1 MRPSLDRWTARSM
14 VVAALMAATVATPAG
29 AAVPDGAL
37 SKVSPGGGS
46 SEAVIDDTGTV
57 VAYLQGPTGHVMVN
71 DRAVVSDAGAKEIEI
86 SGDGGTIVFS
96 TDTALAGGD
105 ANGVRDVYAVN
116 RDGNG
121 LRLVSTAA
129 ANVGAFS
136 PSVNGNGGV
145 VAWSEGRLTG
155 NEPRRIVVRDGGNA
169 PVEAALPGGVT
180 CDCVA
185 PSINHDGSTV
195 AFEVTDHG
203 VFVWRRGTTA
213 VKIDNKGSSR
223 PSISGSGRV
232 VAYQF
237 LNNINVFN
245 LDTGESTLVPA
256 DGLNPAL
263 SADGGVVAFQ
273 ASGILANDTNGK
285 DDVAVWDLRGRLLDA
300 AGKPR
305 VLTVSTRPDGMT
317 GSGGSFQPSIN
328 SDGGR
333 VAFESMA
340 GDLIPGDGNG
350 LVDVFLRIP
359 GSGAVAPIC
368 CDPGTGGG
376 TVIPDLP
383 DIPGDYWLV
392 ASDGGVFSFAGPEGV
407 RAGKFYG
414 STGATKLNQ
423 PIVGMANHPSGE
435 GYWFV
440 ASDGGVFSF
449 GASKFFGSTGA
460 VKLNRPIVGMA
471 STPSGNG
478 YWLVANDG
486 GIFSFG
492 DAKFFGS
499 TGAVKLNKPIVGM
512 ASTPSGNG
520 YWMVATDGGI
530 FSFGDAKFLGSTG
543 AVKLNSP
550 IVGMAAR
557 PQGDGYWLVASDGG
571 IFTFGNA
578 PFMGSTGATKLNQPI
593 VGMAPTGTGSGY
605 WFVASDGGVFTFGD
619 AGFFGSTGAVKLNK
633 PIVGMA
639 GYN

>member
-1 MRPSLDRWTARSM
+1 M
-14 VVAALMAATVATPAG
+14 VVAALMAATVAAPAG
-29 AAVPDGAL
+29 AAIPDGAL

-71 DRAVVSDAGAKEIEI
+71 DRAEPLVRDAGAREIEI
-86 SGDGGTIVFS
+86 SGDGNTIVFS
-96 TDTALAGGD
+96 TDKALAGGD
-105 ANGVRDVYAVN
+105 ANNMRDVYAVN
-116 RDGNG
+116 RDGGG

-129 ANVGAFS
+129 AGVGAFS

-145 VAWSEGRLTG
+145 VAWSGG
-155 NEPRRIVVRDGGNA
+155 GDPRKIFARDGGNA

-185 PSINHDGSTV
+185 PSISHDGSTV
-195 AFEVTDHG
+195 AFEVTDLG
-203 VFVWRRGTTA
+203 VFVWRRGGTA
-213 VKIDNKGSSR
+213 QAIDKKGSSR
-223 PSISGSGRV
+223 PSLSGSGRI

-263 SADGGVVAFQ
+263 SADGNVVAFQ
-273 ASGILANDTNGK
+273 ASGALANDSNGE
-285 DDVAVWDLRGRLLDA
+285 DDVAVWDLPGRRL
-300 AGKPR
+300 
-305 VLTVSTRPDGMT
+305 VTVSTRPDGMT

-340 GDLIPGDGNG
+340 GDLLPGDGNG
-350 LVDVFLRIP
+350 VVDVFLRIP
-359 GSGAVAPIC
+359 GTGGVAPVC
-368 CDPGTGGG
+368 CDPGPGGA
-376 TVIPDLP
+376 VIPDFP
-383 DIPGDYWLV
+383 DIPGNYWLV
-392 ASDGGVFSFAGPEGV
+392 ASDGGIFSFAGPEGV
-407 RAGKFYG
+407 RSANFFG
-414 STGATKLNQ
+414 STGAVKLNQ
-423 PIVGMANHPSGE
+423 PIVGMDAHPNGQ

-440 ASDGGVFSF
+440 ASDGGVFTF
-449 GASKFFGSTGA
+449 GASKFFGSTGN
-460 VKLNRPIVGMA
+460 VKLNKPIVGMA

-478 YWLVANDG
+478 YWLVATDG
-486 GIFSFG
+486 GIFTFG

-499 TGAVKLNKPIVGM
+499 TGDVKLNKPIVGM

-530 FSFGDAKFLGSTG
+530 FTFGDAKFAGSTG
-543 AVKLNSP
+543 DVKLNKP
-550 IVGMAAR
+550 IVGMGTR

-571 IFTFGNA
+571 IFSFGGA
-578 PFMGSTGATKLNQPI
+578 PFLGSTGAVKLNQPI
-593 VGMAPTGTGSGY
+593 VGMSPTSTGNGY
-605 WFVASDGGVFTFGD
+605 WFVASDGGIFTFGD
-619 AGFFGSTGAVKLNK
+619 AGFFGSTGAIKLNK

-639 GYN
+639 GFN

>member
-14 VVAALMAATVATPAG
+14 VVAALMAATVAAPAG
-29 AAVPDGAL
+29 AAIPDGAL

-57 VAYLQGPTGHVMVN
+57 IAYLQGPTGHVMVN
-71 DRAVVSDAGAKEIEI
+71 DHAVVSDAGAKEIEI

-96 TDTALAGGD
+96 TDKALAPEDG
-105 ANGVRDVYAVN
+105 NGVRDIYAVKS
-116 RDGNG
+116 DGSG

-145 VAWSEGRLTG
+145 VAWSGGTLAEAD
-155 NEPRRIVVRDGGNA
+155 PRRIFVRDGGNA
-169 PVEAALPGGVT
+169 PVEAALPGGVS

-195 AFEVTDHG
+195 AFEVTDGG
-203 VFVWRRGTTA
+203 VFVWRRGATA
-213 VKIDNKGSSR
+213 ENVGAKGSSR
-223 PSISGSGRV
+223 PSLSGSGRV

-245 LDTGESTLVPA
+245 LDTHESTLVPA

-263 SADGGVVAFQ
+263 SADGNVVAFQ
-273 ASGILANDTNGK
+273 ASGILANDNNGK
-285 DDVAVWDLRGRLLDA
+285 DDVAVWDLPGRRL
-300 AGKPR
+300 
-305 VLTVSTRPDGMT
+305 VTVSTRPDGMT
-317 GSGGSFQPSIN
+317 GNGGSFQPSIN

-359 GSGAVAPIC
+359 GAGGVAPVC
-368 CDPGTGGG
+368 CEPGSGGG
-376 TVIPDLP
+376 VIADIP

-392 ASDGGVFSFAGPEGV
+392 ASDGGIFSFAGPEGV
-407 RAGKFYG
+407 RSPKFYG

-423 PIVGMANHPSGE
+423 PIVGMTAHPSGQ

-440 ASDGGVFSF
+440 AADGGVFTF

-460 VKLNRPIVGMA
+460 VRLNKPIVGMA

-478 YWLVANDG
+478 YWLVADDG

-530 FSFGDAKFLGSTG
+530 FAFGDAGFFGSTG
-543 AVKLNSP
+543 AVKLNKP
-550 IVGMAAR
+550 IVGMASR

-571 IFTFGNA
+571 IFSFGSA
-578 PFMGSTGATKLNQPI
+578 PFYGSTGAVKLNQPI
-593 VGMAPTGTGSGY
+593 VGMAPTSTGTGY
-605 WFVASDGGVFTFGD
+605 WFVASDGGIFTFGD

-639 GYN
+639 GHN